1 MESLGDILKRLTIT
15 STLTST
21 DASELGTPE
30 EINCAICQ
38 DIGWVSKQLPFGHPD
53 FGAAFQCSCQESKNS
68 NSRLATLQT
77 LSNLGPLSSITF
89 ESTSAEYLN
98 SAQNPEM
105 FQKALA
111 EATAYGN
118 DPTGWIVFTGPHNSG
133 KTHLAACLANEAIQ
147 KDLMTYF
154 VSVSELLDHLRGAFA
169 PDTDSQ
175 YDSLFEQIKSV
186 PFLVL
191 DDLNTNSSTPWA
203 HEKLLQILNHRFN
216 YKLPTV
222 FTIRDPFDALDE
234 SISSKLQ
241 TNGEFSKLIEV
252 GSKSQLTNNSLGQV
266 PSPMS
271 SRMTFDKFDPAGNS
285 SSNREQQNA
294 LIQTLNG
301 CTTFAEN
308 PEGWILLTGP
318 NGSGKTH
325 LAISVANELEKKN
338 IDVYYAFVPNLLDY
352 LRASFSPTSSVNF
365 DSVFESLKESEVL
378 ILDDLG
384 GESSTPWAEE
394 KLSQIIVHRHELR
407 MPTIITS
414 SLSLD
419 ELERSKPR
427 IASRLVDGMVVD
439 WLPIISPNYRD
450 QRRIN

>member
-271 SRMTFDKFDPAGNS
+271 SRMTFDKFDPTGNS

-394 KLSQIIVHRHELR
+394 KLYQIIVHRHELR

>member
-111 EATAYGN
+111 EATAYGK

-394 KLSQIIVHRHELR
+394 KLYQIIVHRHELR

>member
-53 FGAAFQCSCQESKNS
+53 FGTAFQCSCQESKNS

-394 KLSQIIVHRHELR
+394 KLYQIIVHRHELR

-427 IASRLVDGMVVD
+427 IASRLFDGMVVD

>member
-89 ESTSAEYLN
+89 ESTSTEYLN
-98 SAQNPEM
+98 SEL
-105 FQKALA
+105 FKKALA
-111 EATAYGN
+111 EASAYGSN
-118 DPTGWIVFTGPHNSG
+118 PTGWIVFTGPHNSG

-394 KLSQIIVHRHELR
+394 QLFQIIVHRHELR

>member
-1 MESLGDILKRLTIT
+1 
-15 STLTST
+15 
-21 DASELGTPE
+21 
-30 EINCAICQ
+30 
-38 DIGWVSKQLPFGHPD
+38 
-53 FGAAFQCSCQESKNS
+53 
-68 NSRLATLQT
+68 
-77 LSNLGPLSSITF
+77 
-89 ESTSAEYLN
+89 
-98 SAQNPEM
+98 M

-133 KTHLAACLANEAIQ
+133 KTHLAACLANQAIQ

-394 KLSQIIVHRHELR
+394 KLYQIIVHRHELR

>member
-1 MESLGDILKRLTIT
+1 M
-15 STLTST
+15 
-21 DASELGTPE
+21 
-30 EINCAICQ
+30 
-38 DIGWVSKQLPFGHPD
+38 
-53 FGAAFQCSCQESKNS
+53 
-68 NSRLATLQT
+68 QT

-133 KTHLAACLANEAIQ
+133 KTLLAACLANEAIQ

-252 GSKSQLTNNSLGQV
+252 GSKSQLTNSSLGQV
-266 PSPMS
+266 PSQMS

-394 KLSQIIVHRHELR
+394 KLYQIIVHRHELR

>member
-1 MESLGDILKRLTIT
+1 M
-15 STLTST
+15 TST

-394 KLSQIIVHRHELR
+394 KLYQIIVHRHELR

>member
-111 EATAYGN
+111 EAIAYGN

-133 KTHLAACLANEAIQ
+133 KTLLAACLANEAIQ

-394 KLSQIIVHRHELR
+394 KLYQIIVHRHELR

>member
-53 FGAAFQCSCQESKNS
+53 FGVAFQCSCQESKNS

-394 KLSQIIVHRHELR
+394 KLYQIIVHRHELR

-450 QRRIN
+450 QRRTN

>member
-252 GSKSQLTNNSLGQV
+252 GSKSLLTNSSLGRV
-266 PSPMS
+266 PSQMS

-285 SSNREQQNA
+285 NSNREQQNA

-394 KLSQIIVHRHELR
+394 KLYQIIVHRHELR

>member
-1 MESLGDILKRLTIT
+1 
-15 STLTST
+15 
-21 DASELGTPE
+21 
-30 EINCAICQ
+30 
-38 DIGWVSKQLPFGHPD
+38 
-53 FGAAFQCSCQESKNS
+53 
-68 NSRLATLQT
+68 
-77 LSNLGPLSSITF
+77 
-89 ESTSAEYLN
+89 
-98 SAQNPEM
+98 
-105 FQKALA
+105 
-111 EATAYGN
+111 
-118 DPTGWIVFTGPHNSG
+118 
-133 KTHLAACLANEAIQ
+133 
-147 KDLMTYF
+147 
-154 VSVSELLDHLRGAFA
+154 
-169 PDTDSQ
+169 
-175 YDSLFEQIKSV
+175 
-186 PFLVL
+186 
-191 DDLNTNSSTPWA
+191 
-203 HEKLLQILNHRFN
+203 
-216 YKLPTV
+216 
-222 FTIRDPFDALDE
+222 
-234 SISSKLQ
+234 
-241 TNGEFSKLIEV
+241 
-252 GSKSQLTNNSLGQV
+252 
-266 PSPMS
+266 MS

-285 SSNREQQNA
+285 NSNREQQNA

-394 KLSQIIVHRHELR
+394 KLYQIIVHRHELR

>member
-118 DPTGWIVFTGPHNSG
+118 EPTGWIVFTGPHNSG
-133 KTHLAACLANEAIQ
+133 KTLLAACLANEAIQ

-394 KLSQIIVHRHELR
+394 KLYQIIVHRHELR

>member
-1 MESLGDILKRLTIT
+1 
-15 STLTST
+15 
-21 DASELGTPE
+21 
-30 EINCAICQ
+30 
-38 DIGWVSKQLPFGHPD
+38 
-53 FGAAFQCSCQESKNS
+53 
-68 NSRLATLQT
+68 
-77 LSNLGPLSSITF
+77 
-89 ESTSAEYLN
+89 
-98 SAQNPEM
+98 M

-133 KTHLAACLANEAIQ
+133 KTLLAACLANEAIQ

-169 PDTDSQ
+169 PDTDSR

-394 KLSQIIVHRHELR
+394 KLYQIIVHRHELR

>member
-53 FGAAFQCSCQESKNS
+53 FGTAFQCSCQESKNS

-394 KLSQIIVHRHELR
+394 KLYQIIVHRHELR

>member
-1 MESLGDILKRLTIT
+1 
-15 STLTST
+15 
-21 DASELGTPE
+21 
-30 EINCAICQ
+30 
-38 DIGWVSKQLPFGHPD
+38 
-53 FGAAFQCSCQESKNS
+53 
-68 NSRLATLQT
+68 
-77 LSNLGPLSSITF
+77 
-89 ESTSAEYLN
+89 
-98 SAQNPEM
+98 M

-111 EATAYGN
+111 EAIAYGN

-133 KTHLAACLANEAIQ
+133 KTLLAACLANEAIQ

-285 SSNREQQNA
+285 NSNREQQNA

-394 KLSQIIVHRHELR
+394 KLYQIIVHRHELR

>member
-133 KTHLAACLANEAIQ
+133 KTLLAACLANEAIQ

-394 KLSQIIVHRHELR
+394 KLYQIIVHRHELR

>member
-118 DPTGWIVFTGPHNSG
+118 EPTGWIVFTGPHNSG

-252 GSKSQLTNNSLGQV
+252 GSKSLLTNSSLGQV
-266 PSPMS
+266 PSQMA

-394 KLSQIIVHRHELR
+394 KLYQIIVHRHELR

>member
-252 GSKSQLTNNSLGQV
+252 GSKSQLSNNSLGQV

-394 KLSQIIVHRHELR
+394 KLYQIIVHRHELR

>member
-271 SRMTFDKFDPAGNS
+271 SRMTFDKLDPAGNS

-394 KLSQIIVHRHELR
+394 KLYQIIVHRHELR

>member
-169 PDTDSQ
+169 PDTDSR

-394 KLSQIIVHRHELR
+394 KLYQIIVHRHELR

>member
-111 EATAYGN
+111 EAIAYGN

-133 KTHLAACLANEAIQ
+133 KTLLAACLANEAIQ

-252 GSKSQLTNNSLGQV
+252 GSKSLLTNSSLGRV
-266 PSPMS
+266 PSQMS

-285 SSNREQQNA
+285 NSNREQQNA

-394 KLSQIIVHRHELR
+394 KLYQIIVHRHELR

>member
-53 FGAAFQCSCQESKNS
+53 FGAAFQCSCQESRNS

-394 KLSQIIVHRHELR
+394 KLYQIIVHRHELR

>member
-98 SAQNPEM
+98 SAQNSEM

-191 DDLNTNSSTPWA
+191 DDLNTDSSTPWA

-394 KLSQIIVHRHELR
+394 KLYQIIVHRHELR

>member
-111 EATAYGN
+111 EAIAYGN

-133 KTHLAACLANEAIQ
+133 KTLLAACLANEAIQ

-252 GSKSQLTNNSLGQV
+252 GSKSQLTNSSLGQV
-266 PSPMS
+266 PSQMS

-394 KLSQIIVHRHELR
+394 KLYQIIVHRHELR